1 MCENGSEFTDT
12 VDPRVH
18 VELERLNNATDEI
31 NKLEVELDE
40 CRTAFR
46 QLLCDST
53 VKVDAIRLKL
63 GMCVE
68 RARPYYEARFYSN
81 EIFKQSQSA
90 AMKFERANSAHSAAR
105 EMVYLAEQGLGGR
118 TLDPAWQEM
127 LNHATQR
134 VNDAERDRGLAE
146 TEHRIAC
153 VKHEAANAKVQSL
166 QKELKRAISKSSL
179 SIRRSLLKMSSLL
192 SQHELM
198 FLPYYELKAH
208 YNQLLEQQKSRVQ
221 SLESQVS
228 SAKLTYA
235 DALRNLEQIS
245 DEIHLNR
252 KKASSLVGSLSSGKQ
267 RSLDSNVS
275 MLDDAQELIEEYKSL
290 PQKLGELSS
299 PITSKLE
306 DVEGYL
312 NPIHSSNASNSSP
325 ISPLSNSGKL
335 EIPSVTQSQSSEWTE
350 INLDNS
356 SPEEDFPYRKLET
369 EITYPKLVK
378 QNTMPIPKSENEF
391 SAIKNKM
398 KLDTSISNW
407 ISRSSAKNDELP
419 VNGSRR
425 QSLDNILGP
434 TGEKVKEIFSH
445 GMMMLNISSLGER
458 RNSEPKVGLTEDRS
472 KNGSSRKIPSPLE
485 KTMTYLNIE
494 DDNSDTESVSSVDM
508 LNEDQINLLM
518 LDSNA
523 VCEQILGTPMTEIM
537 LFPPSISS
545 NQSTSQQSK

>member
-306 DVEGYL
+306 DIEGYL

-325 ISPLSNSGKL
+325 ISPLSN
-335 EIPSVTQSQSSEWTE
+335 
-350 INLDNS
+350 
-356 SPEEDFPYRKLET
+356 
-369 EITYPKLVK
+369 
-378 QNTMPIPKSENEF
+378 
-391 SAIKNKM
+391 
-398 KLDTSISNW
+398 
-407 ISRSSAKNDELP
+407 
-419 VNGSRR
+419 
-425 QSLDNILGP
+425 SLDNILGP